1 MYHEVMRPSATFAT
15 TISQAA
21 ELRGICYLGSLL
33 LFPHL
38 DSYTS
43 LRHHPPP
50 SPELTGTSGD
60 EWGVSSEILASS
72 KCPRWESGDPCNL
85 VGDLCREHREV
96 LLVAFKVG
104 RHGGFRSGRPGSE
117 PRTELRSR
125 GARKSECKDP
135 ESSLERG
142 AENWGQLPGRQL
154 PGCSSR
160 S

>member
-50 SPELTGTSGD
+50 PPELTGTSGD
-60 EWGVSSEILASS
+60 ECGVKFRDAGFKQMS
-72 KCPRWESGDPCNL
+72 
-85 VGDLCREHREV
+85 
-96 LLVAFKVG
+96 LLIEN
-104 RHGGFRSGRPGSE
+104 RSGGGGGGR
-117 PRTELRSR
+117 
-125 GARKSECKDP
+125 RKIKK
-135 ESSLERG
+135 
-142 AENWGQLPGRQL
+142 
-154 PGCSSR
+154 
-160 S
+160 